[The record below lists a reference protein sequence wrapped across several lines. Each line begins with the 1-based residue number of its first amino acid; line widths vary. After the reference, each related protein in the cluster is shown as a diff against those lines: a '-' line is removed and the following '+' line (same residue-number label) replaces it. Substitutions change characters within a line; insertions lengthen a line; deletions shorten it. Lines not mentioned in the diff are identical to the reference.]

1 MTDPI
6 LLSATQAY
14 AQLRAVG
21 YSRAYIDKLLPDW
34 WDNALLRTSA
44 GALQFAMILK
54 QRLGLNVSFAAS
66 GAIGIQPSAVRARFK
81 HRADTAEAE
90 LAIAASIGL
99 ALAELADV
107 GMRTAYQ
114 RLPSDPLA
122 LRELIVRQTGR
133 AAIDFEGLLEA
144 AWAHGIPVI
153 FLHDL
158 PTRCKR
164 LTGMAAMLRMR
175 PVIVLGLKHQQR
187 ARQLFVLAHEL
198 GHILSG
204 HVAPGTVLI
213 DEDIA
218 DVTDALYAGAVLD
231 DGEEAEADRFA
242 LRLLRNG
249 AGEDAITLQNV
260 FTPSTIAV
268 AASRRGAELGI
279 DPGHLVLSFAKAT
292 SEWRRASQALDFFPD
307 AGGAIGLIRDAFYRH
322 VDLDSLSEENRDYL
336 ISAQGFA
343 G

>member
-54 QRLGLNVSFAAS
+54 QRLGLDVTFGES
-66 GAIGIQPSAVRARFK
+66 GAIGIRPGAVRARFK
-81 HRADTAEAE
+81 HRADTAEGE
-90 LAIAASIGL
+90 LAIAASMGL

-107 GMRTAYQ
+107 GMRMSYKG
-114 RLPSDPLA
+114 LPKDPLA
-122 LRELIVRQTGR
+122 LRELIVCHTGQT
-133 AAIDFEGLLEA
+133 AVNFEGLLET
-144 AWAHGIPVI
+144 AWAHGVPVI

-158 PTRCKR
+158 PNRCKR
-164 LTGMAAMLRMR
+164 MTGMAAMLGTR

-204 HVAPGTVLI
+204 HVVAGSVLI

-218 DVTDALYAGAVLD
+218 DVTDALHAGAVPD

-249 AGEDAITLQNV
+249 ADGDAIALENV
-260 FTPSTIAV
+260 FTPSTIAM
-268 AASRRGAELGI
+268 AAIRRGAALGI

-292 SEWRRASQALDFFPD
+292 TEWRRASQALDFFPD
-307 AGGAIGLIRDAFYRH
+307 AGGAMGLIREAFYRH
-322 VDLDSLSEENRDYL
+322 VDLDALSTENRDYL
-336 ISAQGFA
+336 ITAQGFA